1 MGKSNKS
8 NNQKKGNKNL
18 KSGGSPIK
26 GGKLKAS
33 HILVKKLSL
42 AQQICD
48 DLTAGIKFQ
57 ELAKKYSECSS
68 KNKGGNLGEFGKGKM
83 VPEFWNACVK
93 LKVGQI
99 SEPVKS
105 QFGYHVIKRT
115 M

>member
-1 MGKSNKS
+1 MGKSK
-8 NNQKKGNKNL
+8 NQKPKGNKTS
-18 KSGGSPIK
+18 KSGGSPLK

-48 DLTAGIKFQ
+48 DLAAGISFQ
-57 ELAKKYSECSS
+57 ELARKYSECSS

-83 VPEFWNACVK
+83 IPVFWNACVK

-105 QFGYHVIKRT
+105 SEGYHIIKRT
-115 M
+115 K